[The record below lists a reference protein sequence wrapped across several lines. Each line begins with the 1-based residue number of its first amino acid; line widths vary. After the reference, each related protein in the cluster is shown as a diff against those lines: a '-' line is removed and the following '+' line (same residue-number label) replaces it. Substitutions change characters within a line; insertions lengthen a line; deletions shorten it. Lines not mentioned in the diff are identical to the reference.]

1 MKVNKNISI
10 FFGALLSFKVTAYF
24 TILYRFIGVILTQI
38 DIFISLFEKLFFS
51 FIKKKLKEP
60 KLIFVIGTHRSG
72 ATFFAQTLLI
82 NTNYNNL
89 SNFQLIFKR
98 STFFSNY
105 LKIKFKK
112 ILFRNF
118 YGQTFRLSDVSDLNE
133 FWNYHLNLKDNEF
146 IDNKNFK
153 CNPSIKNFLQEYYS
167 YDKRPIIIK
176 NGRNLFIS
184 RKLYNFFRKSYFIFV
199 KRDIKYINKS
209 IKKARSVFMNYD
221 WGLKI
226 KNNKNFNKLD
236 VEKKNLILE
245 KTMLLQINSFK
256 KNRYSIVNFEKFKKN
271 KRKETLKIIKKIDE
285 FFK

>member
-24 TILYRFIGVILTQI
+24 TILYRFIGVILTPI

-72 ATFFAQTLLI
+72 ATFFAQTLLK
-82 NTNYNNL
+82 NSKYNNL

-118 YGQTFRLSDVSDLNE
+118 YGQSFRLSDISDLNE

-146 IDNKNFK
+146 IDNKKFK
-153 CNPSIKNFLQEYYS
+153 CNLSIKNFLQKYYS

-184 RKLYNFFRKSYFIFV
+184 RKLYNFFSKSYFIFV
-199 KRDIKYINKS
+199 KRDIKFVNNFHNIYKWLKD
-209 IKKARSVFMNYD
+209 KK
-221 WGLKI
+221 I
-226 KNNKNFNKLD
+226 
-236 VEKKNLILE
+236 KNLILPYE
-245 KTMLLQINSFK
+245 T
-256 KNRYSIVNFEKFKKN
+256 VGN
-271 KRKETLKIIKKIDE
+271 KIFYENKIL
-285 FFK
+285 F

>member
-1 MKVNKNISI
+1 MKVKKHIPI
-10 FFGALLSFKVTAYF
+10 FLGALLSFKVTAYF
-24 TILYRFIGVILTQI
+24 TILYRFVGIILI
-38 DIFISLFEKLFFS
+38 PVDIILSLFEKFYFS
-51 FIKKKLKEP
+51 FIKKKLEEP

-82 NTNYNNL
+82 NSKYNNL

-105 LKIKFKK
+105 LKIKFKN
-112 ILFRNF
+112 IIFRNF

-133 FWNYHLNLKDNEF
+133 FWNFHLNLKDNEF
-146 IDNKNFK
+146 IENNKFKLNF
-153 CNPSIKNFLQEYYS
+153 SIKKFLQKYYS
-167 YDKRPIIIK
+167 YYKQPIIIK

-184 RKLYNFFRKSYFIFV
+184 RKLYNFFSKSYFIFV

-226 KNNKNFNKLD
+226 KNDKNFMSLD
-236 VEKKNLILE
+236 IAKKNLILE
-245 KTMLLQINSFK
+245 KTMLSQIKSFK
-256 KNRYSIVNFEKFKKN
+256 KKRYSIVNFEKFKKN
-271 KRKETLKIIKKIDE
+271 KNREILRISKKINE

>member
-1 MKVNKNISI
+1 MKVKKHIPI

-24 TILYRFIGVILTQI
+24 TILYRFVGIILTPV
-38 DIFISLFEKLFFS
+38 DIILSLFEKFYFS
-51 FIKKKLKEP
+51 FTKKKLEEP

-82 NTNYNNL
+82 NSKYNNL

-105 LKIKFKK
+105 LKIKFKN
-112 ILFRNF
+112 IIFRNF

-133 FWNYHLNLKDNEF
+133 FWNFHLNLKDNEF
-146 IDNKNFK
+146 IENNKFKLNF
-153 CNPSIKNFLQEYYS
+153 SIKKFLQKYYS
-167 YDKRPIIIK
+167 YYKQPIIIK

-184 RKLYNFFRKSYFIFV
+184 RKLYNFFSKSYFIFV

-226 KNNKNFNKLD
+226 KNDKNFMSLD
-236 VEKKNLILE
+236 ITKKNLILE
-245 KTMLLQINSFK
+245 KTMLSQIKSFK
-256 KNRYSIVNFEKFKKN
+256 KKRYSIVNFEKFKKN
-271 KRKETLKIIKKIDE
+271 KNREILRISKKINE